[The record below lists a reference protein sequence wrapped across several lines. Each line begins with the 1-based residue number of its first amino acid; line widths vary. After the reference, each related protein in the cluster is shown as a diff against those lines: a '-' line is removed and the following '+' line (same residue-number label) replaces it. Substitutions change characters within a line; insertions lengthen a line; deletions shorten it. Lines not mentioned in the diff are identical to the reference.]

1 MRLSS
6 NLSIRTHMIEN
17 YKAVVRWKEKG
28 VITAREEFKEIQYA
42 IERYKQLSKNPQVHK
57 LSIIY

>member
-1 MRLSS
+1 
-6 NLSIRTHMIEN
+6 MIEN